1 MSIAEQAQIVVSS
14 LNRGKKQRE
23 PRGERREGGWG
34 GRGAERGEREEGKEG
49 RRGGGGGGERGGGGG
64 GGGGA
69 ERGEKRRGKKEG
81 CVFHVPALEI
91 NTFEHGTREI
101 YLHKPHHLSTQIQSP
116 AESASMLPWDRVS
129 INPSLISIT
138 LKFCGTWISISTN
151 FPWAIFSWLVL

>member
-34 GRGAERGEREEGKEG
+34 GR
-49 RRGGGGGGERGGGGG
+49 
-64 GGGGA
+64 GA

-116 AESASMLPWDRVS
+116 AESASMLP
-129 INPSLISIT
+129 
-138 LKFCGTWISISTN
+138 
-151 FPWAIFSWLVL
+151 